1 MFKELILSRFGILKQ
16 AKQTQGRGE
25 KMEELIITL
34 STSLLIAVGISL
46 GIAVPIIQGRKKKRV
61 KRAVTAVRGW

>member
-1 MFKELILSRFGILKQ
+1 
-16 AKQTQGRGE
+16 
-25 KMEELIITL
+25 L

-61 KRAVTAVRGW
+61 KRPVTAVRGW